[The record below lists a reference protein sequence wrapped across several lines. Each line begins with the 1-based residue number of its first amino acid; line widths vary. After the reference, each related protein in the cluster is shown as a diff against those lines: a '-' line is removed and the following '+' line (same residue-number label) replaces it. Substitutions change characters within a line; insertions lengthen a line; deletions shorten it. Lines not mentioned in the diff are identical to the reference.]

1 MNTSQNSTKMNLI
14 GIAPIKNEHG
24 GNDMSK
30 IIYEFYSEKD
40 AVAVAALMKNN
51 KFWVGKFD
59 ENLTGEKFVDY
70 QCRKGAIFGIVG
82 KKNDKVVSYV
92 AAYKTG
98 GQKVANKNQAF
109 ICALIIDQKY
119 RMSVFSITD
128 MFSLLIKELVNLG
141 YNDLICEVA
150 KDNYPSF
157 YVMRKCGFVIIDER
171 PTLYGDYVLHN
182 YLPGVIKLADRIE
195 YADSDVLPEIMQKLD
210 KKNLYH
216 AEEIIDN
223 RFINIDC
230 KAKKEEYSLYIDT
243 LSGNIAGVHMRDANF
258 KIWPCDRNLVAYTFD
273 NFGIV
278 SKTIT
283 VEFLC
288 KEIVTKTKTF
298 ETEHFRVQ
306 IPDGVDKISFH
317 VEGDVDKYTFF
328 IDEMREQRRYKFE
341 QANINLNDFC
351 FEEKSAFLTC
361 SMNENQVSL
370 FKEMW
375 PHICAPYIEGIFIPN
390 YEKNISIGLIGDN
403 KIIVTEKNED
413 YILTREYKSFGKRI
427 EISTKAKMISKK
439 QVQPMFQFALYDLS
453 YNMDILLDD
462 KSVANRKYDPE
473 DGHYVTEE
481 MIFLNFLQH
490 EYSNQ
495 YFKQIDVSF
504 DSLPRTIYRIKTD
517 KLARCFCQLN
527 YLGIEYNKKIFQGK
541 REIDFGTIAIERID
555 S

>member
-1 MNTSQNSTKMNLI
+1 MNTSQNLTKTSLI
-14 GIAPIKNEHG
+14 GTALIKNKCG
-24 GNDMSK
+24 GNEMSK
-30 IIYEFYSEKD
+30 ITYEFYSEKD
-40 AVAVAALMKNN
+40 AAAVAELMRNN
-51 KFWVGKFD
+51 KFWIGKFD
-59 ENLTGEKFVDY
+59 KNLTGEKFVDY
-70 QCRKGAIFGIVG
+70 QRRKGTIFGIVG

-157 YVMRKCGFVIIDER
+157 YMMRKCGFVIIDEQ

-195 YADSDVLPEIMQKLD
+195 YADSDALPEIMQKLD
-210 KKNLYH
+210 KKNLYR

-258 KIWPCDRNLVAYTFD
+258 KIWPCDKNLTAYTFD
-273 NFGIV
+273 NFDTV
-278 SKTIT
+278 TKTVT

-288 KEIVTKTKTF
+288 KDIVTKTQKF
-298 ETEHFRVQ
+298 ETEHFEIQ
-306 IPDGVDKISFH
+306 LPDDIDKISFH

-328 IDEMREQRRYKFE
+328 VEEMREQGRYKFE
-341 QANINLNDFC
+341 QTIIKLNDFVI
-351 FEEKSAFLTC
+351 EEKSAFLTC
-361 SMNENQVSL
+361 AKDEKQIAL

-390 YEKNISIGLIGDN
+390 YKKNISIEPISDN
-403 KIIVTEKNED
+403 RIVVTEKTED
-413 YILTREYKSFGKRI
+413 YVLTREYKSFGKRI

-462 KSVANRKYDPE
+462 KSVVNRKYDPE
-473 DGHYVTEE
+473 DGHCVTEE

-490 EYSNQ
+490 DYSNK
-495 YFKQIDVSF
+495 YFKQIDIAF
-504 DSLPRTIYRIKTD
+504 DSMPKTVYRIKTD
-517 KLARCFCQLN
+517 KLAKCFCQLN
-527 YLGIEYNKKIFQGK
+527 YLGIEYNRKIYRGK
-541 REIDFGTIAIERID
+541 NEIDFGTITIERID
-555 S
+555 N